1 MQKLVLALA
10 AGTALLVG
18 PALNAKPRMTPEQR
32 LDKLLEGREAG
43 KPVSCISNFATR
55 DMEVIDGVALVYRT
69 GSTLYVNRPRN
80 PEDLDNDD
88 ILVTRVNGGQFC
100 QLDIVHTVDRT
111 SHFTTGFISL
121 GEFVPYKRVAKAD

>member
-10 AGTALLVG
+10 AGTALLAG
-18 PALNAKPRMTPEQR
+18 PALNAKPRLTPEQR

-55 DMEVIDGVALVYRT
+55 DMEVIDGVALVYKT
-69 GSTLYVNRPRN
+69 GSTVYVNRPRN

-100 QLDIVHTVDRT
+100 KLDIVHTVDRT